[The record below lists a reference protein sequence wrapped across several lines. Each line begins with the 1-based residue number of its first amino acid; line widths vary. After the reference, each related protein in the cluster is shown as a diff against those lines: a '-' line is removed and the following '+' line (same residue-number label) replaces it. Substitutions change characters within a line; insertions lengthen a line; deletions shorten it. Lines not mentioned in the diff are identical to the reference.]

1 MKSTTAA
8 TRKQAVSDAPRVD
21 LLKKLPYRQG
31 QLKLSDIKKAVSTI
45 VNERLAAE
53 RAAKAGK

>member
-8 TRKQAVSDAPRVD
+8 TRNRAAADAPRID

-31 QLKLSDIKKAVSTI
+31 QLKLSDIKRAVNTV
-45 VNERLAAE
+45 VNARLAAE
-53 RAAKAGK
+53 RAAKATR

>member
-1 MKSTTAA
+1 MKSTTAT
-8 TRKQAVSDAPRVD
+8 TRSRAAADAPRID

-31 QLKLSDIKKAVSTI
+31 QLKVSDIKKAVNAVI
-45 VNERLAAE
+45 NERLAAE

>member
-1 MKSTTAA
+1 MKSTTATCRNRNA
-8 TRKQAVSDAPRVD
+8 ADAPRID

-31 QLKLSDIKKAVSTI
+31 QLKLSDIKKAVNAV

-53 RAAKAGK
+53 RAAKAVK

>member
-8 TRKQAVSDAPRVD
+8 NRNRAAADAPRVD
-21 LLKKLPYRQG
+21 LLKKLPYRHG
-31 QLKLSDIKKAVSTI
+31 QLKLSDIKKAVNAV

-53 RAAKAGK
+53 RAAKAAK